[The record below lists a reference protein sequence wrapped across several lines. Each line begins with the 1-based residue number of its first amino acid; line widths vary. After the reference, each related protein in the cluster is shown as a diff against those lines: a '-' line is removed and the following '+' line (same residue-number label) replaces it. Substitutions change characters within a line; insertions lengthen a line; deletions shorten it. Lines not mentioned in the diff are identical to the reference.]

1 MPHRVVLFVLAIN
14 LVVNTAL
21 AAAQEPDQKVSA
33 GVAAGLAIP
42 FHGDFNFTATAWQ
55 ADVRITT
62 ASHVAL
68 GLFVEEW
75 RHTDEDVLIG
85 QTITGPSGPVGRA
98 DRIETQTEHR
108 TRAIGANLVAR
119 GTTGRVTFTGGG
131 GISYLFYEREFS
143 QRMSGCEPASLCTD
157 FSQEFDNSSLA
168 GQVQAGIDVAL
179 APHVALMGQ
188 FRLVVPTNDPA
199 GGHNSF
205 VAGVRFG
212 L

>member
-14 LVVNTAL
+14 LVVNPARAT
-21 AAAQEPDQKVSA
+21 AQEPDQKVSA

-55 ADVRITT
+55 ADVRIST
-62 ASHVAL
+62 ARHFAL
-68 GLFVEEW
+68 GFFIEEW

-85 QTITGPSGPVGRA
+85 QSITGPSGPLGRA

-108 TRAIGANLVAR
+108 TRAVGANLLAR

-131 GISYLFYEREFS
+131 GISYLLYRREFS

-168 GQVQAGIDVAL
+168 GQVQAGVDVAV
-179 APHVALMGQ
+179 AAHVALMGQ
-188 FRLVVPTNDPA
+188 FRLVVPINDPA

-205 VAGVRFG
+205 VAGIRFG